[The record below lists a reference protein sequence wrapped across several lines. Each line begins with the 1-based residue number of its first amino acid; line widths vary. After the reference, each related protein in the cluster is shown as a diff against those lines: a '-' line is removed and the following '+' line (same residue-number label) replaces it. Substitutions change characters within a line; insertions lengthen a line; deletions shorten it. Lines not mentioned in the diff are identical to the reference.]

1 MRKALLVLL
10 FIAISQLLFAQSAIK
25 GTVSDSLEKKMLGN
39 AVVAIIKQSDST
51 LFAHTRTAHDGSFK
65 LPKVQPGTYLLLIT
79 YPKFIDFID
88 VIEVDASDLELG
100 SFPLIPRSAL
110 LEDVIVSQNIA
121 IRMKGDTI
129 EYKADSFKVA
139 EGASVKELLRKLPGM
154 QVDKNGRVI
163 AHGQAVEKVLVDGE
177 EFFSDDPAVVIEN
190 LRADAIDKVQSYD
203 KKSDQAEFTGVDD
216 GTRSKTLNLVLK
228 DDKKKG
234 LLGKLVVGGGSN
246 ERYSEEA
253 MLNYF
258 KGKKKFSI
266 YGIASNT
273 GRTGLGWEDRN
284 SFGGGTDYG
293 DAEVEMGAG
302 FIMINSDGDADFND
316 WQSDYYDE
324 GIPRTIRAGAHA
336 SNKWKEDKQ
345 SANGNYSLKDMKV
358 NAIGSSLRKFILP
371 DSSYY
376 SRENHNNKTIQ
387 RDQLFN
393 GTFDIKLDSASSLR
407 FKMNGR
413 IDSKELSSFNNT
425 QSEDEDLELVNRN
438 RRTNET
444 SSTNKVF
451 MGSVLWRQKLKKKG
465 RTFSLS
471 SSFKNG
477 DRNSDGF
484 LFSETDFFETNGNV
498 FSRDTIDQYKT
509 NTSRASTWNS
519 KLVYTEPLGKKGMLE
534 FNYTL
539 NHMASTSDRKSF
551 DKANGKYEELNP
563 VFSNNYG
570 LRNLVNSAGMKYQY
584 TSKKVT
590 ANIGTNIGGARYR
603 QLDSLDRPVRQLNYT
618 NLFPTG
624 RFTYRFSPQRSF
636 NFNYSG
642 SPQAPGIDQVQPIRE
657 NNNPLFIIV
666 GNPELEQ
673 AFRHNF
679 SMFFTDFKLL
689 TGRNIWIH
697 GSFNPVQN
705 AIVSSQVIDK
715 GITTQQ
721 YVNASGNYNY
731 RFSGSYGFKIPKT
744 EINTG
749 INTNASG
756 GRNVN
761 WINGVR
767 NVNRFSS
774 YGGGFSL
781 SYFKEEKF
789 DININTEFN
798 YNRSLSNVNP
808 DINDFWG
815 QEHNI
820 LLNWFISKKFI
831 IATEANFYLRE
842 KTDAFTGDNNFAV
855 WDAFLTYR
863 IFKKRNA
870 SFRLVVKDI
879 LKQRRGFNR
888 SFNNNVLFERQYN
901 MLGRY
906 AMLSFTWNFTKNP
919 GEVK

>member
-1 MRKALLVLL
+1 MRKPLLVLL
-10 FIAISQLLFAQSAIK
+10 LTALSQFIFAQSAIK
-25 GTVSDSLEKKMLGN
+25 GSVSDSLEKKKLGK
-39 AVVAIIKQSDST
+39 AVVALIKKSDST
-51 LFAHTRTAHDGSFK
+51 LSVHTRTTPEGNFI
-65 LPKVQPGTYLLLIT
+65 LPKVQPGTYYLMIT
-79 YPKFIDFID
+79 YPKFIDFLDLVEVADKDID
-88 VIEVDASDLELG
+88 LG
-100 SFPLIPRSAL
+100 NFSMIPRSAL
-110 LEDVIVSQNIA
+110 LENVIVSQNIA

-203 KKSDQAEFTGVDD
+203 KKSDQSEFTGVDD

-234 LLGKLVVGGGSN
+234 LLGKLVVGGGNN

-273 GRTGLGWEDRN
+273 GRTGLGWQDRGN
-284 SFGGGTDYG
+284 FGGGTDFG

-302 FIMINSDGDADFND
+302 FIMINSDGDDDFND

-324 GIPRTIRAGAHA
+324 GIPRTIKAGAHA
-336 SNKWKEDKQ
+336 SNKWNADKQ

-387 RDQLFN
+387 REQLFN

-413 IDSKELSSFNNT
+413 IDSKDQSSFNNT
-425 QSEDEDLELVNRN
+425 QSENEELQLVNRN

-444 SSTNKVF
+444 NADNKVF
-451 MGSVLWRQKLKKKG
+451 LGSVLWRQKLKKKG

-471 SSFKNG
+471 ASYKNAN
-477 DRNSDGF
+477 RNSDGF
-484 LFSETDFFETNGNV
+484 LFSETDFFDNNGNI
-498 FSRDTIDQYKT
+498 FLRDTIDQYKT

-519 KLVYTEPLGKKGMLE
+519 KMVYTEPVGKKGVLE
-534 FNYTL
+534 FNYTM

-551 DKANGKYEELNP
+551 DKANGKYEDLNP
-563 VFSNNYG
+563 IFSNNYG
-570 LRNLVNSAGMKYQY
+570 LRNFVNSAGMKYQFN
-584 TSKKVT
+584 SKKLTV
-590 ANIGTNIGGARYR
+590 NVGSNVGGARYR
-603 QLDSLDRPVRQLNYT
+603 QLDSTGKQVRQLNYT

-624 RFTYRFSPQRSF
+624 RFTYRFSPQRNF
-636 NFNYSG
+636 NLNYSG

-673 AFRHNF
+673 AFRHNI

-689 TGRNIWIH
+689 TGRSIWIH
-697 GSFNPVQN
+697 GSFQPVQN

-715 GITTQQ
+715 GVTTQQ

-731 RFSGSYGFKIPKT
+731 QFYGSYGFKIPKT

-749 INTNASG
+749 INTSASG

-774 YGGGFSL
+774 YGAGISL
-781 SYFKEEKF
+781 SHYKEEKY
-789 DININTEFN
+789 DVSMNAEFN

-808 DINDFWG
+808 DVNDFWG
-815 QEHNI
+815 QQHNI
-820 LLNWFISKKFI
+820 RFNWFITKKFN
-831 IATEANFYLRE
+831 AGTEANFYLRE
-842 KTDAFTGDNNFAV
+842 KTDAFTGDNNFTV
-855 WDAFLTYR
+855 WDAYLAYK
-863 IFKKRNA
+863 IFKKRNGI
-870 SFRLVVKDI
+870 FRLEVKDI
-879 LKQRRGFNR
+879 LKQRRGFDR

-919 GEVK
+919 GEMK